1 MEINNLQ
8 LNSISAYKKLNKP
21 VSSKKSDSS
30 SKEKA
35 NTDKVEF
42 DFGRSLAAAQAGAA
56 ARVNASASNDRLE
69 ELARKYAGDNCPVSA
84 EAVAAAI
91 VA

>member
-8 LNSISAYKKLNKP
+8 FGPISAYKKLSKP
-21 VSSKKSDSS
+21 VSAKKTDSS
-30 SKEKA
+30 AKGKA

-42 DFGRSLAAAQAGAA
+42 NFGRSLAAAQANAA
-56 ARVNASASNDRLE
+56 ARANAPASEERLAA
-69 ELARKYAGDNCPVSA
+69 LAEKYAGDNCPVSA

-91 VA
+91 IA

>member
-8 LNSISAYKKLNKP
+8 FNSISQYKKLSKP
-21 VSSKKSDSS
+21 VSSKKSEASA
-30 SKEKA
+30 KGRT

-42 DFGRSLAAAQAGAA
+42 DFGRSLTAAKAGAA
-56 ARVNASASNDRLE
+56 ARANAPASEERLA
-69 ELARKYAGDNCPVSA
+69 ELAAKYAGDNCPVSA

>member
-1 MEINNLQ
+1 MEINNLH

-21 VSSKKSDSS
+21 VSAKKSSS
-30 SKEKA
+30 SAKSGA

-42 DFGRSLAAAQAGAA
+42 NFGRSLAAAQTNAA
-56 ARVNASASNDRLE
+56 LRANAPASDERIAA
-69 ELARKYAGDNCPVSA
+69 LAEKYAGDNCPVSA